1 MKAQKTKMAG
11 RYQSQGSNSDLFVSK
26 TSAYLN
32 KFRNNVIT
40 QYENGDL
47 RIIMVFMIAF
57 EFFHSPFH
65 GFSAC
70 GGFCQVQNPRPH

>member
-1 MKAQKTKMAG
+1 MKAQKTKMVG
-11 RYQSQGSNSDLFVSK
+11 GYQSQGSNSELFFSK

-32 KFRNNVIT
+32 KFKNDVIT
-40 QYENGDL
+40 QHGNGDL
-47 RIIMVFMIAF
+47 RTIMAFMIAF

-65 GFSAC
+65 GFPAC